1 VVPIRNAIV
10 SLAAA
15 ASRVSA
21 VVAGILI
28 LATALFVSYEV
39 FMRFL
44 FNAPTEWVN
53 EVSVYL
59 VLISAFLGLAPALA
73 SGKHISVDLVTTVLS
88 PRLNRW
94 LKIIVS
100 VLGLCYSLVFLVT
113 SWETALNSYQ
123 LNMLSVS
130 TLRIPLFIPQ
140 MALPIGFALMS
151 LQFCA
156 NLVAP
161 EPVADEKE
169 TV

>member
-1 VVPIRNAIV
+1 
-10 SLAAA
+10 
-15 ASRVSA
+15 
-21 VVAGILI
+21 
-28 LATALFVSYEV
+28 
-39 FMRFL
+39 MRFL

-73 SGKHISVDLVTTVLS
+73 SGKHISVDLVTSALS
-88 PRLNRW
+88 PRWKRL
-94 LKIIVS
+94 LKLIAS
-100 VLGLCYSLVFLVT
+100 FLGLCYSLVFLVT
-113 SWETALNSYQ
+113 SGETALNSYQ

-156 NLVAP
+156 NLLAP
-161 EPVADEKE
+161 ETVPDEKE
-169 TV
+169 TVL